1 MIQLTRLDGKELWV
15 NSDQILTV
23 EATPDTV
30 ILLQGGMH
38 LMVREAPED
47 VVDRALAYRRRIA
60 AGPTIGPGPGPGPG
74 GERPERHCSVVPLPP
89 RPPAPEE

>member
-1 MIQLTRLDGKELWV
+1 MILLTRLDGKELWV

-30 ILLQGGMH
+30 IMLQGGLH

-47 VVDRALAYRRRIA
+47 VVERTVAYRRRIA
-60 AGPTIGPGPGPGPG
+60 AGP
-74 GERPERHCSVVPLPP
+74 ERRRGTLVPLP
-89 RPPAPEE
+89 RPAPAEE